1 LGNNLS
7 AKLHGRRKPFGK
19 EKHLPLSQG
28 LKQAPIKSTHSRVE
42 TKIKRHSLTNAKR
55 PKGTTALILS
65 DSAAVEKSSAGF
77 NSQKALVL
85 QT

>member
-1 LGNNLS
+1 
-7 AKLHGRRKPFGK
+7 
-19 EKHLPLSQG
+19 
-28 LKQAPIKSTHSRVE
+28 VE